1 MEKRSALQKA
11 VLISAAAM
19 AVAFAILTF
28 VFHRLEGVKFEEG
41 FLRVSAQADDPAAT
55 VYAGKVQG
63 ERVKITV
70 TDCPDEQR
78 TEVVVQVGDR
88 VRDECAVETGL
99 PPIQADQLRPVE
111 HIRITRNGQL
121 LFEGGYT
128 AEHDMGWYDL
138 EGNWAPFS
146 GLEATFRT
154 SGESYWDSYKTS
166 AGTILRER
174 AGADGPGQLDAV
186 FHHAAVFRPAG
197 AGRRIPI
204 GPVPLAAYVRREG
217 PGAVGLLSG
226 NAAGGLVHLSD
237 PAAHRVQHRPVGAA
251 VAD

>member
-1 MEKRSALQKA
+1 MKKRSALQKA
-11 VLISAAAM
+11 VLISVAAM

-99 PPIQADQLRPVE
+99 PPIQADQLGPVE

-138 EGNWAPFS
+138 EGN
-146 GLEATFRT
+146 
-154 SGESYWDSYKTS
+154 
-166 AGTILRER
+166 
-174 AGADGPGQLDAV
+174 
-186 FHHAAVFRPAG
+186 
-197 AGRRIPI
+197 
-204 GPVPLAAYVRREG
+204 
-217 PGAVGLLSG
+217 
-226 NAAGGLVHLSD
+226 
-237 PAAHRVQHRPVGAA
+237 
-251 VAD
+251 

>member
-1 MEKRSALQKA
+1 MEKRSVLQKV
-11 VLISAAAM
+11 VLISVAAM

-55 VYAGKVQG
+55 VYAGKIQG

-78 TEVVVQVGDR
+78 TAVEVQVGDR
-88 VRDECAVETGL
+88 VRDECVVETGL
-99 PPIQADQLRPVE
+99 PPIQADQLGPVE

-138 EGNWAPFS
+138 EGNWDPFTMS
-146 GLEATFRT
+146 V
-154 SGESYWDSYKTS
+154 SYSSTAGDDYWEHYETDR
-166 AGTILRER
+166 GTILSFAR
-174 AGADGPGQLDAV
+174 GPQLV
-186 FHHAAVFRPAG
+186 SRVHHAAVFRPAG

-204 GPVPLAAYVRREG
+204 GPVPLPAYVRREG

-237 PAAHRVQHRPVGAA
+237 LAAHRVQHRPVGAA

>member
-11 VLISAAAM
+11 VLISVAAM
-19 AVAFAILTF
+19 AVVFAILTF

-99 PPIQADQLRPVE
+99 PPIQADQLGPVE

-138 EGNWAPFS
+138 EGNWARFPDWRPPS
-146 GLEATFRT
+146 GPAE
-154 SGESYWDSYKTS
+154 KTI
-166 AGTILRER
+166 G
-174 AGADGPGQLDAV
+174 
-186 FHHAAVFRPAG
+186 
-197 AGRRIPI
+197 IPI
-204 GPVPLAAYVRREG
+204 KPPPGRSWPSREG
-217 PGAVGLLSG
+217 RSGRPGAVGCCILPCCCFPACWRWTPHTHWPCS
-226 NAAGGLVHLSD
+226 AASIC
-237 PAAHRVQHRPVGAA
+237 AT
-251 VAD
+251 

>member
-11 VLISAAAM
+11 VLISVAAM

-78 TEVVVQVGDR
+78 TEVEVQVGDR
-88 VRDECAVETGL
+88 VHDVCAVETGL
-99 PPIQADQLRPVE
+99 PPIQAEQLGPVE

-146 GLEATFRT
+146 SLEATFRT
-154 SGESYWDSYKTS
+154 SGENYWDSYKTS
-166 AGTILRER
+166 AGTILAFARGPERTARGSWMLYFTMLLFSGLLALDAAYPLALFRWQHMCDVKDPEPSDFYLGMQR
-174 AGADGPGQLDAV
+174 AGWCVYPFLLL
-186 FHHAAVFRPAG
+186 
-197 AGRRIPI
+197 I
-204 GPVPLAAYVRREG
+204 GYNIALWVLP
-217 PGAVGLLSG
+217 
-226 NAAGGLVHLSD
+226 
-237 PAAHRVQHRPVGAA
+237 
-251 VAD
+251 